1 MCRLLDRLGD
11 YRLRKRLAIGGMGE
25 VYLGEKVG
33 PEGFVK
39 PVVLKCVLPQLA
51 QDEAFVQLFLDEA
64 RLAALLNHPN
74 IAQIYDFGVT
84 DGVYYMAMEYVP
96 GYTVDDIRR
105 KHKSIDKFMPI
116 EHISGVASQVCSALN
131 YAHSLTDAHNVS
143 LGLVHRD
150 VSPHNLI
157 VSVEGTVKLVDFGIA
172 KARAGLTRVQAKG
185 AVGKFG
191 YMSPE
196 QSRGEGVDL
205 RTDVFSLGVCLW
217 ELCTNRRLHD
227 AKIDKPPDYRQGV
240 MAVSAVRPNV
250 PKAFDRIISTALAVD
265 RNERYQSCQDMHLD
279 LERFLAAMTHYAGTA
294 ALAQYIKD
302 LVEGKVEHPDV
313 TGRSGMVEP
322 VGGPSQPSTVG
333 ASLEEVQKYEEVFG
347 LAPGPEKSDSGPAPF
362 KAAPKSW
369 QTKKKELEA
378 PPVPTAPLMFDGQ
391 APDRSNEIARGSSRP
406 HEPRMLEHPAVHSTE
421 RGPDLEKKAPPKDAR
436 KRREAPARGGRSVLP
451 TVLAVIVFLA
461 LAGGGGLLA
470 TRPELLESIL
480 LATGLKKVE
489 VIVEKTTLYKVVSD
503 PPDAALFV
511 DGKAEPNKDRLD
523 LIPGIEYRFELRH
536 PQRAT
541 VRAAVKASVGEGV
554 RSLNFTLPP
563 KATLEVTSSPPGL
576 AVTLNGF
583 ELKGLRTPATLTD
596 VPAGQELR
604 VSVQPP
610 GGQPVTQKTTVAA
623 GKREKLHFNLK
634 DR

>member
-1 MCRLLDRLGD
+1 
-11 YRLRKRLAIGGMGE
+11 MGE

-51 QDEAFVQLFLDEA
+51 QDEAFIQLFLDEA

-116 EHISGVASQVCSALN
+116 EHIAAIASQVCQALN
-131 YAHSLTDAHNVS
+131 YAHTLTDAHGVG

-196 QSRGEGVDL
+196 QSRGEAVDK

-217 ELCTNRRLHD
+217 ELTTNRRLHD
-227 AKIDKPPDYRQGV
+227 AKIDKPPDYRQ
-240 MAVSAVRPNV
+240 AVLPVSTVRPNV
-250 PKAFDRIISTALAVD
+250 PKVFDRIMATALEVNHD
-265 RNERYQSCQDMHLD
+265 NRYQTCQDMHLD
-279 LERFLAAMTHYAGTA
+279 LERFLAAMTHYAGSV

-302 LVEGKVEHPDV
+302 LVEGKIEHPELS
-313 TGRSGMVEP
+313 GRSGMVEP
-322 VGGPSQPSTVG
+322 VGGQANKDAAIG

-347 LAPGPEKSDSGPAPF
+347 IAPGAESSDAAPAANF
-362 KAAPKSW
+362 RAAPKSW
-369 QTKKKELEA
+369 QTKKRDEA
-378 PPVPTAPLMFDGQ
+378 PPEIPTAPLVFDQQSSGRQ
-391 APDRSNEIARGSSRP
+391 DRGIELSTAPSRRG
-406 HEPRMLEHPAVHSTE
+406 EGPRMLEAAPGIALDRPEVDKKPTPAPSKDSRKKHATPM
-421 RGPDLEKKAPPKDAR
+421 RG
-436 KRREAPARGGRSVLP
+436 RRNLLP
-451 TVLAVIVFLA
+451 LILAAVAFLG
-461 LAGGGGLLA
+461 LAGAGAMLA
-470 TRPELLESIL
+470 TKPELLEQL
-480 LATGLKKVE
+480 LFETGLKKKE
-489 VIVEKTTLYKVVSD
+489 VIIEKTTLYKVVTE
-503 PPDAALFV
+503 PADAELLI
-511 DGKAEPNKDRLD
+511 DGKVETKKDELD
-523 LIPGIEYRFELRH
+523 LIPGIEYRIEVRH
-536 PQRAT
+536 PQFAT
-541 VRAAVKASVGEGV
+541 LRAAVKASVGEGV
-554 RSLNFTLPP
+554 RVLNFKLPP
-563 KATLEVTSSPPGL
+563 KATLEVTSAPPGL
-576 AVTLNGF
+576 PIVVNGF
-583 ELKGLRTPATLTD
+583 ELKGLRTPATLSD
-596 VPAGQELR
+596 APAGQELR
-604 VSVQPP
+604 VTVQLE
-610 GGQPVTQKTTVAA
+610 GGQPVTQKVTVAA
-623 GKREKLHFNLK
+623 GKRDKLHFNLK